1 MTGYWI
7 GSGDGVGIS
16 DELLERAS
24 HLDVQLVRL
33 QHLDASLQQLS
44 ACPAD
49 IAQPRARKKPVGF
62 TQTELASSRTRN
74 AVSLSALP
82 LFASDDVLGAALLGP
97 DRVQEFTQMVPM
109 LEARGLPKIDHL
121 MGGRYTA
128 CRRRITSITSTV
140 SIMRTASV
148 PLAPDGVEDFD
159 GWKKQER
166 PA

>member
-74 AVSLSALP
+74 AVSLSTLP
-82 LFASDDVLGAALLGP
+82 LFATDDVLGAALLGP
-97 DRVQEFTQMVPM
+97 DRVQEFRQMAPM
-109 LEARGLPKIDHL
+109 LEGRGFPKTDLL
-121 MGGRYTA
+121 MGGRYMRAVVAYFDHQHGLDHGTA
-128 CRRRITSITSTV
+128 
-140 SIMRTASV
+140 V
-148 PLAPDGVEDFD
+148 PLAPDGPEDF
-159 GWKKQER
+159 GWKAKQKR